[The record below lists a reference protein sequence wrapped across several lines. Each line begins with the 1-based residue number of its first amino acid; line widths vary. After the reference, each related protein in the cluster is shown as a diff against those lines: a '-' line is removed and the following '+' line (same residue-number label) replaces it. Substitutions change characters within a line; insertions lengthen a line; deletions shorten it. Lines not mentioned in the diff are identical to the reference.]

1 MNFKLTGRNVEIE
14 EADREYCLKR
24 LGKMEKIVSQILD
37 VEVVVSKERFT
48 AIADITLK
56 SKIAL
61 FNAKEKGKDV
71 KSALNALFDLL
82 ELQAKREKEKLT
94 TKKKKKEEPPVV
106 QEESLREEPTQEVS
120 DSFSTKPIT
129 LKEALGFLKESS
141 ETVYAFKNIDNGYF
155 TVLYKKGKK
164 QTAIIEMKG

>member
-82 ELQAKREKEKLT
+82 ELQAKREKEKLM
-94 TKKKKKEEPPVV
+94 ER
-106 QEESLREEPTQEVS
+106 LEVEN
-120 DSFSTKPIT
+120 PELAAQ
-129 LKEALGFLKESS
+129 LKEDYEKKRAQMRMHKE
-141 ETVYAFKNIDNGYF
+141 
-155 TVLYKKGKK
+155 
-164 QTAIIEMKG
+164 TAARRKW

>member
-94 TKKKKKEEPPVV
+94 TKKKKLVLPMAELGMERLVKKKI
-106 QEESLREEPTQEVS
+106 QKPTMQ
-120 DSFSTKPIT
+120 
-129 LKEALGFLKESS
+129 
-141 ETVYAFKNIDNGYF
+141 
-155 TVLYKKGKK
+155 K
-164 QTAIIEMKG
+164 QHV